1 MANAK
6 FDIKSIEIPT
16 VIARPLYAG
25 VGAADYTVEYV
36 RETVAD
42 VQKRFVSVQK
52 DVSKNVKDFDFE
64 PKALRDQATTVVSTR
79 VDALSKDAKARRA
92 AVESRVADLQ
102 ADAKAR
108 ASKLQTS
115 VNDGVTTATETYVE
129 LAKRGETTIKR
140 LRGDLAGVLDEAAD
154 GIEDAIEAVADV
166 VDAPKTKGAKKS
178 ASRKSAAKS
187 TSEAATTAK
196 KAPAK
201 KASAAKKTASTK
213 ATTAKKAASTTATDA
228 KATAANA
235 TEPTSVT
242 SSN

>member
-140 LRGDLAGVLDEAAD
+140 LRGELAGVLDEARRRRRRPHD
-154 GIEDAIEAVADV
+154 QGRQEVAVAQV
-166 VDAPKTKGAKKS
+166 RPPSRPPRPPPRPRRRRPRRPRLRRRPPARRRPPRRRPPAPRPPTPRRPRRTPRS
-178 ASRKSAAKS
+178 RPASP
-187 TSEAATTAK
+187 
-196 KAPAK
+196 APAEHRL
-201 KASAAKKTASTK
+201 T
-213 ATTAKKAASTTATDA
+213 
-228 KATAANA
+228 
-235 TEPTSVT
+235 V
-242 SSN
+242 

>member
-1 MANAK
+1 MAKAK
-6 FDIKSIEIPT
+6 FDIKSIEIPA
-16 VIARPLYAG
+16 VVARPLYAY

-42 VQKRFVSVQK
+42 VQKRFAAVQK
-52 DVSKNVKDFDFE
+52 DVQKNVKDFDFE

-92 AVESRVADLQ
+92 AVEARVSELQ
-102 ADAKAR
+102 SDAKAR
-108 ASKLQTS
+108 ATKLQTT
-115 VNDGVTTATETYVE
+115 VNEGVNTASETYVE

-154 GIEDAIEAVADV
+154 SIEDGIEAIADA
-166 VDAPKTKGAKKS
+166 VDSPKTKGAKKS
-178 ASRKSAAKS
+178 SARKSAAKS
-187 TSEAATTAK
+187 TSQAATTAK
-196 KAPAK
+196 QAPAK
-201 KASAAKKTASTK
+201 KATAAKQTASKK

-242 SSN
+242 S

>member
-140 LRGDLAGVLDEAAD
+140 LRGEVAGVIDEA
-154 GIEDAIEAVADV
+154 ADV
-166 VDAPKTKGAKKS
+166 VDAPSTKGAKKS
-178 ASRKSAAKS
+178 QARRSTAKS
-187 TSEAATTAK
+187 TSDAATTAK

-201 KASAAKKTASTK
+201 KASAAKKTASKK

-242 SSN
+242 SNS